1 VEEAESDQKQGN
13 SLWMSDPVA
22 LKLFL
27 YCALAV
33 FKKSTQLTLPSNDG
47 KAFMPRT
54 GECIGPYT
62 LVTKL
67 GSGTFGVVW
76 LAERRTAIT
85 TTKVALKCPLDDDID
100 IATVKH
106 EADLWAHASGHPN
119 IVPIIEANIYDGR
132 VAIVS
137 EYAPGGTLAA
147 RMAQHP
153 GQRMRVDA
161 AAEMILGILAG
172 LEHLHA
178 RNIIHRDLKPANIL
192 LQGDVPRLADFGIS
206 RILKTTSQSNNIA
219 GTPVY
224 MAPEA
229 FNGMRSAQTDLWAV
243 GVIFYQMLTGRLPY
257 PPLDYAALVGAILTR
272 DPELLP
278 PSVPSSLQTV
288 IHRALSKDLDQRY
301 KTATEMRQALRQ
313 ATRALQNEPT
323 LTAATVRETAT
334 DQAIQTPTSQIP
346 RAQSTNRVAGPEQQR
361 PATSS
366 STGSTGVPAHYVYAM
381 TAIIIALLGIGA
393 AYLLQQQKS
402 DPLSQVKSLGPDK
415 PIEPATG
422 PSPSAS
428 SKIVLPPPINAGA
441 FETVESLVLN
451 DQRLELMHLSGLSQ
465 DDLRRLRN
473 TVYAR
478 HGRAFQTEDVQRY
491 FNGRAW
497 YSLRNEYS
505 NADLTANDQANI
517 KLIQSAEH

>member
-1 VEEAESDQKQGN
+1 
-13 SLWMSDPVA
+13 
-22 LKLFL
+22 
-27 YCALAV
+27 
-33 FKKSTQLTLPSNDG
+33 
-47 KAFMPRT
+47 MPRI

-85 TTKVALKCPLDDDID
+85 TTKVALKCPLDDEID

-147 RMAQHP
+147 KMAEHP

-192 LQGDVPRLADFGIS
+192 LQGDTPRLADFGIS

-219 GTPVY
+219 GTPVF

-257 PPLDYAALVGAILTR
+257 PPMDYAALVGAILTR
-272 DPELLP
+272 EPEPLP
-278 PSVPSSLQTV
+278 PTVPPSLQNV
-288 IHRALSKDLDQRY
+288 VNRSLCKDLEQRY

-313 ATRALQNEPT
+313 AMKSLQQDPT
-323 LTAATVRETAT
+323 LSDETVKEPATA
-334 DQAIQTPTSQIP
+334 QAEQTPTAPIP
-346 RAQSTNRVAGPEQQR
+346 PAPVTVKSANPGPASPSTAP
-361 PATSS
+361 PA
-366 STGSTGVPAHYVYAM
+366 STGIPAHYVYAA

-393 AYLLQQQKS
+393 AVIFFQPKS
-402 DPLSQVKSLGPDK
+402 DPTAQVKSLGPDK
-415 PIEPATG
+415 PSGPLATPTAIATPQQPQRPA
-422 PSPSAS
+422 A
-428 SKIVLPPPINAGA
+428 NAGGA
-441 FETVESLVLN
+441 FESVESLVLSN
-451 DQRLELMHLSGLSQ
+451 ERLDLSHLTGLSQ

-478 HGRAFQTEDVQRY
+478 HGRAFQTADVQQY
-491 FNGRAW
+491 FNNRAW
-497 YSLRNEYS
+497 YNLRAEYD

-517 KLIQSAEH
+517 KLIQSVER